1 MCFAMHVHSKSSSR
15 EQLCVRRINFGLCDF
30 YEKCNIPAKLLRNHC
45 KRSMTGRGRFINLQL
60 LEKGLRQPAPFL
72 DQSKRTRAFSGLI
85 VSKTFSLPL

>member
-1 MCFAMHVHSKSSSR
+1 
-15 EQLCVRRINFGLCDF
+15 
-30 YEKCNIPAKLLRNHC
+30 
-45 KRSMTGRGRFINLQL
+45 MTGRGRFINLQL